1 MNSNKNLIRKITKPS
16 LKNREIEDKILSAA
30 KNLFLSKGYNKT
42 TIREIASAAG
52 INFSLVNYH
61 YH

>member
-30 KNLFLSKGYNKT
+30 KKFYSYQRDIIKLQFAKLLPQP
-42 TIREIASAAG
+42 E
-52 INFSLVNYH
+52 
-61 YH
+61 